1 MPEFGWYTHGA
12 LSGRRMNDFGK
23 ASAYIAL
30 FSEIGF
36 VLLFTVLAGTLAG
49 YWLDQ
54 HLGTIP
60 VFVLVGFA
68 VGAGSGALGCWR
80 LMSRFLKRLDDDDR
94 R

>member
-1 MPEFGWYTHGA
+1 
-12 LSGRRMNDFGK
+12 MNGPGK
-23 ASAYIAL
+23 ASGYIAL

-54 HLGTIP
+54 RLGTIP
-60 VFVLVGFA
+60 IFVLVGFA
-68 VGAGSGALGCWR
+68 IGTTSGAIGCWR
-80 LMSRFLKRLDDDDR
+80 LMTRFLKEMDDDDR

>member
-1 MPEFGWYTHGA
+1 
-12 LSGRRMNDFGK
+12 MNDFGK

-68 VGAGSGALGCWR
+68 VGFGSGAIGFWR
-80 LMSRFLKRLDDDDR
+80 LTARFLERLDEDDR
-94 R
+94 Q

>member
-1 MPEFGWYTHGA
+1 
-12 LSGRRMNDFGK
+12 MNDPGK
-23 ASAYIAL
+23 TSGYVAL

-54 HLGTIP
+54 RLGTIP

-68 VGAGSGALGCWR
+68 IGTTSGAIGCGR
-80 LMSRFLKRLDDDDR
+80 LIARFLKSLDDEDR